1 MQHQGTHAHTYVQY
15 MSLSTDPRRPVSA
28 GNLSGD
34 RCLDIDNGFA
44 GCTEAAGILFTTI
57 TTVPA
62 ECDAKLWFLSI
73 LRKMDEEP
81 KKGNAAGVSEEGL
94 NGTNRFSIFPPRVS
108 VFTTCYTR

>member
-1 MQHQGTHAHTYVQY
+1 

-62 ECDAKLWFLSI
+62 ECDAKLGFYQSSERWMKSQKRAMLQGYP
-73 LRKMDEEP
+73 RK
-81 KKGNAAGVSEEGL
+81 G
-94 NGTNRFSIFPPRVS
+94 
-108 VFTTCYTR
+108 